1 MSISSGLV
9 LSIIR
14 ISQGQ
19 YKILYNLVCKKI
31 LRRNTNKNQNNL
43 ESKEINPTYGL
54 NEGLVDE
61 ENDNSS
67 FFSNLEK
74 KVLQNVKNYLIFI

>member
-31 LRRNTNKNQNNL
+31 LGRNTDKIQNNL
-43 ESKEINPTYGL
+43 ESGEINPTNGL
-54 NEGLVDE
+54 NEGLVED

-74 KVLQNVKNYLIFI
+74 KVLQNVKKIFNFF